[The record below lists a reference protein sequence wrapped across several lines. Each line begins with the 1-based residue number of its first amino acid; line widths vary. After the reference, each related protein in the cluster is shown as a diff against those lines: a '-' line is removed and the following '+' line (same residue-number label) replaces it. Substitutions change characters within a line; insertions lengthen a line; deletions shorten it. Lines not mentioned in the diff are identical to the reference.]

1 MTSIK
6 RVVEAVGRL
15 WKKFFLTTIKVA
27 VLLKNDC
34 LCPLLSKEK
43 APYQVLYEER
53 PFVHGSLS
61 IISLP
66 KRRTVVENKLDC
78 FNRKK
83 STKHNLWLYRKWN
96 FQSNMKTIFSSAWK
110 ATRQEASFEVQLR
123 ENLCTRRV
131 NLIWIAL

>member
-83 STKHNLWLYRKWN
+83 KYGTQFMVVQKME
-96 FQSNMKTIFSSAWK
+96 FPK
-110 ATRQEASFEVQLR
+110 ATWKPFSHQSEKLR
-123 ENLCTRRV
+123 ARKPHLKYILGKIYAHVES
-131 NLIWIAL
+131 I